1 MVWCSP
7 VCHARH
13 VVCDLGGCSGVTC
26 GMFRTVCTQQPA
38 LFLAC
43 QRWSLRV
50 RPHTCMCMAF
60 VSAAEPVECASWC
73 NSSGP
78 SCAALQSSTGIT
90 VRVLNRIS
98 ASIING
104 MFPEASVITQHVGI
118 THAVMHHNA
127 IERSQN
133 DGRSATRSCTVAITT
148 RSLDLEQAAC
158 YVYMTYKA
166 RRERLKVGHAA
177 YVMRSSPVLL

>member
-1 MVWCSP
+1 VVWCSP

-26 GMFRTVCTQQPA
+26 GMFRTVLWHVPHSTTLVCTQQPA

-60 VSAAEPVECASWC
+60 GSAAEPVECASWC

-78 SCAALQSSTGIT
+78 SCAALQSSKG
-90 VRVLNRIS
+90 NRIS

-127 IERSQN
+127 IQRSQN
-133 DGRSATRSCTVAITT
+133 DGRSATRSYTIAPSTH
-148 RSLDLEQAAC
+148 SLDLEQAAC
-158 YVYMTYKA
+158 LYT
-166 RRERLKVGHAA
+166 
-177 YVMRSSPVLL
+177 